1 MKRQLATILGTIV
14 LSIASGSAGAADVD
28 TAPAAYDWS
37 GPYVGLQGGGSWGDV
52 DHLMPDFVNPFFD
65 GEVSGLVLGAYAG
78 YNYQMNDSFVF
89 GFELGGNW
97 RDVDGSTTT
106 VSPEVFETRQ
116 KWDASAVA
124 RLGIPMD
131 NFMFYGLGGL
141 SVTEIFGDYHA
152 PVDIFPGAD
161 DTVFGWTAG
170 AGLEAAV
177 TENVHARLEY
187 RYADYGK
194 ADLTCSGCGPT
205 DIDLSDHT
213 VMLGISYDW

>member
-1 MKRQLATILGTIV
+1 MRKFLLVALSVAVIGLASQPV
-14 LSIASGSAGAADVD
+14 YAADVD
-28 TAPAAYDWS
+28 AGPAAYDWS

-52 DHLMPDFVNPFFD
+52 EHIIPNYANSPFD
-65 GEVSGLVLGAYAG
+65 GDVSGLVLGAYAG
-78 YNYQMNDSFVF
+78 YNYQMNDGFVL
-89 GFELGGNW
+89 GFEVGGNW

-106 VSPEVFETRQ
+106 VSPEEFETKQ

-124 RLGIPMD
+124 RLGVPMD
-131 NFMFYGLGGL
+131 NFLFYGLGGV
-141 SVTEIFGDYHA
+141 SVTEISGQFGGLA
-152 PVDIFPGAD
+152 VVPGAN

-170 AGLEAAV
+170 AGLEATV

-194 ADLTCSGCGPT
+194 ADLTCSGCGQT
-205 DIDLSDHT
+205 DLDLSDHT